1 MIFTLIRIELLKI
14 FRKWRTYI
22 GFIAIGILVP
32 LLHLA
37 MYLEGQNSIDFVTR
51 GLRDSFLL
59 VGNLL
64 NGYWISYLIL
74 NALTIHIPFL
84 ITLVAGDLLA
94 GEATAGTYRILVTRP
109 VSRMQIVT
117 SKFLSG
123 LIYTSSLILF
133 LAVMSL
139 VIGLIIFGS
148 GELIVAGNQSII
160 IFEKSDILWRFL
172 FAYGFAILSMT
183 VVCSLT
189 ILFSSLVENAIGPI
203 VSTMAVIIIFII
215 LSAFDVEILRDLR
228 PYLFTNYMLDWRE
241 FFNDPLDFAEI
252 TKSVLV
258 LMWAYN
264 TYSSTATSFI
274 FHKKDILS

>member
-1 MIFTLIRIELLKI
+1 VRIELLKI

-51 GLRDSFLL
+51 GLRDSFVL

-94 GEATAGTYRILVTRP
+94 GEATAGTYRLIVTRP
-109 VSRMQIVT
+109 ISRMEIII
-117 SKFLSG
+117 SKFLAG
-123 LIYTSSLILF
+123 IIYTVSLVF
-133 LAVMSL
+133 WLAFMSL
-139 VIGLIIFGS
+139 VVGLIVFGG
-148 GELIVAGNQSII
+148 GELIVAGSKAII
-160 IFEKSDILWRFL
+160 IFDKSDVLWRFAL
-172 FAYGFAILSMT
+172 AYGFAILSMS
-183 VVCSLT
+183 VVSSLAL
-189 ILFSSLVENAIGPI
+189 LFSSLVENAIGPI
-203 VSTMAVIIIFII
+203 VSTMALIIIFII
-215 LSAFDVEILRDLR
+215 LSAFDVEILRAIK

-241 FFNDPLDFAEI
+241 IFNSPIDWFELL
-252 TKSVLV
+252 KSVTILAGHIIV
-258 LMWAYN
+258 LFIATAY
-264 TYSSTATSFI
+264 I
-274 FHKKDILS
+274 FRKKDILS

>member
-1 MIFTLIRIELLKI
+1 MIFTLVRIELLKI

-51 GLRDSFLL
+51 GLKDSFIL

-64 NGYWISYLIL
+64 NGYWISYIIL
-74 NALTIHIPFL
+74 NALSIHTPFL
-84 ITLVAGDLLA
+84 ITLVAADLLA

-109 VSRMQIVT
+109 ISRMQIVT
-117 SKFLSG
+117 SKFLAG
-123 LIYTSSLILF
+123 MIYTSSLILF
-133 LAVMSL
+133 LAIMSL
-139 VIGLIIFGS
+139 VVGLIIFGS
-148 GELIVAGNQSII
+148 GELIVTGSQSII
-160 IFEKSDILWRFL
+160 ILEKSDILWRFL
-172 FAYGFAILSMT
+172 LAYGFAILSMT
-183 VVCSLT
+183 VVCSLA

-215 LSAFDVEILRDLR
+215 LSAFNVEILRELR
-228 PYLFTNYMLDWRE
+228 PYLFTSYMLNWRE
-241 FFNDPLDFAEI
+241 FFNDPMDLADI
-252 TKSVLV
+252 TTAVSVLTGHIIV
-258 LMWAYN
+258 FF
-264 TYSSTATSFI
+264 TTTSFI

>member
-1 MIFTLIRIELLKI
+1 MILTLIRIELLKI

-37 MYLEGQNSIDFVTR
+37 MYLEGQKSLDFITR
-51 GLRDSFLL
+51 GLRDSFIL

-64 NGYWISYLIL
+64 NGYWISYIIL
-74 NALTIHIPFL
+74 NALIIHIPFL

-94 GEATAGTYRILVTRP
+94 GEATAGTYRILITRP

-117 SKFLSG
+117 SKFLAG
-123 LIYTSSLILF
+123 IIYTGSLIIWLSI
-133 LAVMSL
+133 MSL
-139 VIGLIIFGS
+139 VVGLFIFGS
-148 GELIVAGNQSII
+148 GELIVAGKQSII
-160 IFEKSDILWRFL
+160 IFEKNDILWRFL
-172 FAYGFAILSMT
+172 LAYGFAILSMT
-183 VVCSLT
+183 VVCSLA

-215 LSAFDVEILRDLR
+215 LSTFDVEILREIR

-241 FFNDPLDFAEI
+241 FFNIPLDFSEI

-258 LMWAYN
+258 L
-264 TYSSTATSFI
+264 SGHIILFFSATSYVFN
-274 FHKKDILS
+274 KKDILS

>member
-32 LLHLA
+32 LLHLG

-51 GLRDSFLL
+51 GLKDSFIL

-64 NGYWISYLIL
+64 NGYWISYIIL

-94 GEATAGTYRILVTRP
+94 GEATAGTYRMLITRP

-123 LIYTSSLILF
+123 LVYTGTLILF
-133 LAVMSL
+133 LALMSL

-148 GELIVAGNQSII
+148 GELIVAGGQSII

-172 FAYGFAILSMT
+172 LAYCFAILSMM
-183 VVCSLT
+183 VVCSLA
-189 ILFSSLVENAIGPI
+189 IFFSSLVENAIGPI
-203 VSTMAVIIIFII
+203 VATMAVIIIFII
-215 LSAFDVEILRDLR
+215 ISAFDVELLRELK
-228 PYLFTNYMLDWRE
+228 PYLFTNYMMYWRE
-241 FFNDPLDFAEI
+241 FFNDPLDFSEI
-252 TKSVLV
+252 IKSVSV
-258 LMWAYN
+258 LCGHIVLFFA
-264 TYSSTATSFI
+264 ATSYI
-274 FHKKDILS
+274 FNRKDVLS

>member
-1 MIFTLIRIELLKI
+1 MIFTLVRIELLKI

-51 GLRDSFLL
+51 GLKDSFIL

-64 NGYWISYLIL
+64 NGYWISYIIL

-84 ITLVAGDLLA
+84 ITLVAADLLA

-109 VSRMQIVT
+109 ISRMQIVT
-117 SKFLSG
+117 SKFLAG
-123 LIYTSSLILF
+123 MIYTSSLILF
-133 LAVMSL
+133 LAIMSL
-139 VIGLIIFGS
+139 VVGLIIFGS
-148 GELIVAGNQSII
+148 GELIVTGSQSII
-160 IFEKSDILWRFL
+160 ILEKSDILWRFL
-172 FAYGFAILSMT
+172 LAYGFAILSMT
-183 VVCSLT
+183 VVCSLA

-215 LSAFDVEILRDLR
+215 LSAFNVEILRELK
-228 PYLFTNYMLDWRE
+228 PYLFTSYMLNWRE
-241 FFNDPLDFAEI
+241 FFNDPMDLADI
-252 TKSVLV
+252 TKAVSVLSGHIIV
-258 LMWAYN
+258 FFIV
-264 TYSSTATSFI
+264 TSFI
-274 FHKKDILS
+274 FNKKDILS

>member
-1 MIFTLIRIELLKI
+1 MIFTLVRIELMKI

-51 GLRDSFLL
+51 GLRESFIL

-64 NGYWISYLIL
+64 NGYWISYIIL

-84 ITLVAGDLLA
+84 ITLVAADLLA

-117 SKFLSG
+117 SKFLAGIIYTGSLIFWLAFISLVVG
-123 LIYTSSLILF
+123 LI
-133 LAVMSL
+133 V
-139 VIGLIIFGS
+139 FGS
-148 GELIVAGNQSII
+148 GELIVAGSDAII
-160 IFEKSDILWRFL
+160 IFDKSDVLWRFFL
-172 FAYGFAILSMT
+172 AYGFGILSMS
-183 VVCSLT
+183 VVCSLA
-189 ILFSSLVENAIGPI
+189 IFFSSLVENAIGPI

-215 LSAFDVEILRDLR
+215 LSAFDVAILREIK
-228 PYLFTNYMLDWRE
+228 PYLFTNYILDWRE
-241 FFNDPLDFAEI
+241 FFNDPLDLPEI
-252 TKSVLV
+252 AKSVLI
-258 LMWAYN
+258 LGGHILLFF
-264 TYSSTATSFI
+264 TATSFI
-274 FHKKDILS
+274 FNRKDILS

>member
-1 MIFTLIRIELLKI
+1 MILTLVRIELLKI

-37 MYLEGQNSIDFVTR
+37 MYLEGQKSLEFITQ
-51 GLRDSFLL
+51 GLRDSFIL

-64 NGYWISYLIL
+64 NGYWISYIIL

-84 ITLVAGDLLA
+84 ITLVAADLLA

-117 SKFLSG
+117 SKFIAG
-123 LIYTSSLILF
+123 MIYTGSLILF

-139 VIGLIIFGS
+139 VVGLIIFGS
-148 GELIVAGNQSII
+148 GELIVTGNQSII
-160 IFEKSDILWRFL
+160 IFEKSDILWRFIL
-172 FAYGFAILSMT
+172 AYGFAILSMT
-183 VVCSLT
+183 VVCSLA

-215 LSAFDVEILRDLR
+215 LSAFDVEILREIR
-228 PYLFTNYMLDWRE
+228 PYLFTNYMMNWRE
-241 FFNDPLDFAEI
+241 FFDDPLEFTEI
-252 TKSVLV
+252 TKAVLV
-258 LMWAYN
+258 L
-264 TYSSTATSFI
+264 SGHIIVFFTATSLI